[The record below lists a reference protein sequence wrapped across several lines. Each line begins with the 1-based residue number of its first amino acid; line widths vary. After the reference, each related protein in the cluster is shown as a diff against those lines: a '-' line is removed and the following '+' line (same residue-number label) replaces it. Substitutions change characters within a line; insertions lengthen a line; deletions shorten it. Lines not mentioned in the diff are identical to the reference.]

1 MEQQSN
7 NFRIRQLIGGIYAP
21 TILIAISQGVMVPV
35 LPLFVKDDLGGG
47 VGLAGAIVGVLAVG
61 TVVADLPGGLLT
73 SRFGGKFTLTLSAF
87 LVAISAIGMAFS
99 RNVEMITFFAFLN
112 GAGFGLWHV
121 ANLAYM
127 TEIVPQ
133 NFYGRTLSLVGGMMR
148 IGMFIGPFIGALMFS
163 GLLGINFESQSIFIL
178 QSIVA
183 FSACILM
190 ISQLKNQRSNTA
202 TSTRQMLKNL
212 PVVLKEQR
220 SVLTIGGSLAIALML
235 VRRGRHIMIPLWGDN
250 LGLDITETTLV
261 FGISAAVD
269 MLLFYPVGAVMD
281 RFGRKWTIIPS
292 FIFISLS
299 FLLFPLTGSFLP
311 YLLVSMLSGLGNGL
325 GSGALMTLGADLA
338 PREKIGEFLGIWRL
352 IGDFGSILAP
362 FIVATTA
369 QATSLG
375 IAAVTTGGIGLAAAA
390 SMFFLFNE
398 TLKKKGPTDD
408 TS

>member
-1 MEQQSN
+1 MEQEST

-21 TILIAISQGVMVPV
+21 TILIAISQGLMVPV

-47 VGLAGAIVGVLAVG
+47 IGLAGLIVGVLAVG
-61 TVVADLPGGLLT
+61 TVAADIPGGILT
-73 SRFGGKFTLTLSAF
+73 ARFGGRFTLSLSAV
-87 LVAISAIGMAFS
+87 LVAFSAIGMFFS
-99 RNVEMITFFAFLN
+99 QNIETITCFAFIN

-127 TEIVPQ
+127 TELVPQ

-148 IGMFIGPFIGALMFS
+148 IGMFIGPFIGSLMFS
-163 GLLGINFESQSIFIL
+163 GLLGISFASQSVFIL
-178 QSIVA
+178 QGSVA
-183 FSACILM
+183 FLASILM
-190 ISQLKNQRSNTA
+190 FTQLKNINRRSSN
-202 TSTRQMLKNL
+202 STRKMLANL
-212 PVVLKEQR
+212 PAVLKEQR
-220 SVLTIGGSLAIALML
+220 TVLTIGGGLSIALML
-235 VRRGRHIMIPLWGDN
+235 VRRGRQIMIPLWGDN

-292 FIFISLS
+292 FVLMSVS
-299 FLLFPLTGSFLP
+299 FLLFPLTGSFP
-311 YLLVSMLSGLGNGL
+311 TYLLVSMLSGLGNGL

-338 PREKIGEFLGIWRL
+338 PKEKVGEFLGIWRL

-362 FIVATTA
+362 VIVATTA

-375 IAAVTTGGIGLAAAA
+375 IAALATGGIGLTAAV
-390 SMFFLFNE
+390 SMFFLFTE
-398 TLKKKGPTDD
+398 TLKKNDP
-408 TS
+408 

>member
-1 MEQQSN
+1 
-7 NFRIRQLIGGIYAP
+7 
-21 TILIAISQGVMVPV
+21 
-35 LPLFVKDDLGGG
+35 
-47 VGLAGAIVGVLAVG
+47 
-61 TVVADLPGGLLT
+61 
-73 SRFGGKFTLTLSAF
+73 
-87 LVAISAIGMAFS
+87 
-99 RNVEMITFFAFLN
+99 
-112 GAGFGLWHV
+112 
-121 ANLAYM
+121 
-127 TEIVPQ
+127 
-133 NFYGRTLSLVGGMMR
+133 
-148 IGMFIGPFIGALMFS
+148 
-163 GLLGINFESQSIFIL
+163 
-178 QSIVA
+178 
-183 FSACILM
+183 M
-190 ISQLKNQRSNTA
+190 ISQLKNQRSNA
-202 TSTRQMLKNL
+202 ETSTRQMLKNL

-220 SVLTIGGSLAIALML
+220 SVLAIGGSLAIALML

>member
-1 MEQQSN
+1 MERESN

-21 TILIAISQGVMVPV
+21 TILIAISQGLMVPV

-47 VGLAGAIVGVLAVG
+47 VGLAGVIIGVLAVG
-61 TVVADLPGGLLT
+61 TIFADIPGGILT
-73 SRFGGKFTLTLSAF
+73 ARFGGRLTLSLSAV
-87 LVAISAIGMAFS
+87 LVAFSAIGMFFS
-99 RNVEMITFFAFLN
+99 PNIETIICFAFIN

-127 TEIVPQ
+127 TELVPP

-148 IGMFIGPFIGALMFS
+148 IGMFIGPFVGALMFS
-163 GLLGINFESQSIFIL
+163 GLLGISFASQSVFAL
-178 QSIVA
+178 QGSVA
-183 FSACILM
+183 FLASILM
-190 ISQLKNQRSNTA
+190 ITQLKNINRHSSN
-202 TSTRQMLKNL
+202 STRKMLANL
-212 PVVLKEQR
+212 PAVLKEQR
-220 SVLTIGGSLAIALML
+220 SSLVIGGGLAIALML
-235 VRRGRHIMIPLWGDN
+235 VRRGRQIMIPLWGNN

-269 MLLFYPVGAVMD
+269 MLLFYPVGAIMD

-292 FIFISLS
+292 FVLMSAS
-299 FLLFPLTGSFLP
+299 FLLFPLTGSFPP

-338 PREKIGEFLGIWRL
+338 PKEKVGEFLGIWRL

-362 FIVATTA
+362 VIVATTA

-375 IAAVTTGGIGLAAAA
+375 IAALATGGIGLTAAV
-390 SMFFLFNE
+390 SMFFLFSE
-398 TLKKKGPTDD
+398 TLKKDD
-408 TS
+408 P